1 MQLKRARRDELIL
14 RPLRFELTKEDF
26 TRKGNGHGYGHGEEG
41 GEGGGEEGGGER
53 GGETKDGEG
62 GQGGERGGE
71 RGGESKEGQQQRVS
85 HEVAEAQQNCKVTRI
100 NIEGSRLKVNL
111 YSENVMALV
120 QILSS
125 ILRRPTAPAVHSI
138 ATVLALA
145 KREKEAV
152 VRIIRD
158 IHPPRVHAVPLPIE
172 EGLDAPPP
180 LSLQL
185 TVTPAAVAQ
194 GWETNKETKG
204 ETKEKESDSPT
215 VSALKSTLL
224 ILSVTLKGVAITVS
238 RPPLGGGRAPGTS
251 KGRRVEGSK
260 WSL

>member
-41 GEGGGEEGGGER
+41 GEER

-251 KGRRVEGSK
+251 KSRRVEGSK
-260 WSL
+260 CRRVEESKWSL